1 MSSYQSITLIECNR
15 LQDPSLKQ
23 NEDNDTAVRNN
34 HEWSVDLRENMLLN
48 RGDQI
53 TIEQTAINSIGNGE
67 TQIEFSGRANN
78 TDISDN
84 LAKMEFAYYINNNH
98 QFLMPLP
105 KRDSCVR
112 SLYHNFRWKTIQPDF
127 PSSAFTLRMENNE
140 NTLRSPFGKY
150 YGSPFLSRLLTEV
163 QDTTTPTDPQPPFKF
178 NFTYRQHYPTDFI
191 ENSILQNIRN
201 NAPSFDR
208 FYVGKDNVSSIYDN
222 ENLQIDG
229 VFFTSKWDFKTTE
242 TEFKVD
248 RGFSTPEMVCSRLT
262 NDLHELSLYKDFIT
276 DDNEFMPPYLS
287 NEGGIKDFDINNFSF
302 NTTDSV
308 SKLIPTG
315 SFVDVYMRN
324 KYYPTSSNKLFL
336 SNTNDYNKTLGRLYG
351 SVHIATNNPY
361 RLKASCEIT
370 NGITEEKSFTLAEIN
385 GLSRVID
392 DAFLKQYNYYSGY
405 RDGFKLTENGN
416 FGCCIVIA
424 DFLKSKLNETP
435 SKAVRTTPNGNQTTP
450 IIDTNEL
457 KQDLY
462 TDFAGNSSATPTGFT
477 TWNSINLIDASAI
490 QYLDL
495 DDGDLIFTNLVAN
508 ESNFLNIKNT
518 FDLIKRPNNDEVK
531 PALYNNNDDNY
542 KKQLIAL
549 MDIGAI
555 QDDTMANTNNTFFF
569 NYNQPNELTSKK
581 YDFVN
586 LLPPPFIQP
595 IITKVEQASATNL
608 NQNQYNNLNYVYNV
622 FPTKKGNIQDNT
634 TTPHVVIKTGGGTG
648 VLPAGSGQSSNEINY
663 NNFVDLQVEGY
674 KSLFCSYPS
683 STLEKN
689 QSHFSQD
696 GETFFLNQSG
706 LDEKEGYKVKV
717 RTDWTADLDPSLV
730 DMSGRLAGTN
740 KSYKSTEDVIIDGTL
755 TGKEKTSLF
764 SLRNSKGV
772 LYDLNKYGDNSI
784 KSLGLGIVVGY
795 RKTLLSG
802 LSRTKNNHALNL
814 ALIAGNW
821 NAYYVNLK
829 NPQRIGEFPQVP
841 ERYIQFVD
849 GSSFVD
855 LLSAN
860 LEAPLIIQATDN
872 GGLVQPINEDFG
884 IELVYQLATADLIDQ
899 ILWWNEYPVSTKFP
913 SNYEIYLGYQVN
925 IVGVIQTNW
934 DLLLKATP
942 ISNPN
947 IPSTTASNTNS
958 NFNPLLE
965 LNTARQKYILLKMVI
980 RGVHNNE
987 TQLRIGSFRVSKY
1000 SGTESNGNPV
1010 PTTLVG
1016 DEPEILKDVPFIAFV
1031 YKGNRDKNL
1040 KIPTPMIM
1048 EKFGISKSYGDIQ
1061 QSLITTTQKRNPQPN
1076 LTPQTTKFYNLSDQN
1091 YSAYSSYVNI
1101 GASLSQ
1107 FRFDNINTN
1116 KINLNNL
1123 HTPIYSGQTQYN
1135 FNDNIDLTKETPAGV
1150 NPPPNPT
1157 PETIQQ
1163 RSRFDEGI
1171 FYYHNDGAGT
1181 LTYQRETPDV
1191 SVDKPR
1197 GSTMPYG
1204 LISSQTGIGIKSLSV
1219 GFTKELDNIPTNYI
1233 KLDRSNYKLYYNG
1246 SLFNKLGFDFQ
1257 QLIPF
1262 YNNNFIMYS
1271 RSHQNR
1277 YIKNYNTEYDKYRN
1291 MISPIT
1297 TNGIVSSSNNGGLCS
1312 NQSGLPLFLL
1322 GNPSNRQSSITQIE
1336 DFVESVNLPIK
1347 LSYPYLVVK
1356 SNIIQNNR
1364 SFIDGSGNYTNGIGI
1379 IGRQYSSNDFFYSF
1393 ANDFNYVVDKPYILS
1408 NINVGIYTSAG
1419 TPAPIDENSSI
1430 IFKIIKN
1437 KEFFTEEDLLKK

>member
-1 MSSYQSITLIECNR
+1 MSSYESITLIECNR
-15 LQDPSLKQ
+15 LNDPSIKQ
-23 NEDNDTAVRNN
+23 NEDNNTTLRNN

-67 TQIEFSGRANN
+67 TQIEFSGNANN
-78 TDISDN
+78 AEISDN

-112 SLYHNFRWKTIQPDF
+112 SLYHNFRWKSLQ
-127 PSSAFTLRMENNE
+127 TLGSGHTLKMENDE
-140 NTLRSPFGKY
+140 NTLNSPFSKY
-150 YGSPFLSRLLTEV
+150 YGSPFLSRLYAEV
-163 QDTTTPTDPQPPFKF
+163 ANSSNPSEPIPPFKF
-178 NFTYRQHYPTDFI
+178 NFTYTQHYPTDFI
-191 ENSILQNIRN
+191 ENTILQNIRN

-222 ENLQIDG
+222 TDVVDIDG
-229 VFFTSKWDFKTTE
+229 IHFTSKWDFKTTE
-242 TEFKVD
+242 TEFKID

-262 NDLHELSLYKDFIT
+262 NDLHQLSVYKDFIT

-324 KYYPTSSNKLFL
+324 KYYPNSSNKLFL

-370 NGITEEKSFTLAEIN
+370 NGITEDKGFTLAELN

-424 DFLKSKLNETP
+424 DFLKSKLNENPT
-435 SKAVRTTPNGNQTTP
+435 KAVRTTPNGNDITP
-450 IIDTNEL
+450 VIQTNEL

-477 TWNSINLIDASAI
+477 TWNTINLIDASAI

-495 DDGDLIFTNLVAN
+495 DDGDLIFTNLIAN

-542 KKQLIAL
+542 KKQLIAM

-569 NYNQPNELTSKK
+569 NYNQPSATTKK

-595 IITKVEQASATNL
+595 IETKVEYATSTNL

-622 FPTKKGNIQDNT
+622 FPTKKGNIQDNIT
-634 TTPHVVIKTGGGTG
+634 IPPVAVLGGDGTG
-648 VLPAGSGQSSNEINY
+648 VLGSALNNTSNEINY

-689 QSHFSQD
+689 QSHFSKD

-730 DMSGRLAGTN
+730 DMSGKLAGTN
-740 KSYKSTEDVIIDGTL
+740 KSYKSTQDVIFDGTL

-764 SLRNSKGV
+764 SLKNSNGV
-772 LYDLNKYGDNSI
+772 LYDINKYGDNSI
-784 KSLGLGIVVGY
+784 KSLGIGIVVGY
-795 RKTLLSG
+795 RKTLLTG
-802 LSRTKNNHALNL
+802 LARTRNNHGVNLTLN
-814 ALIAGNW
+814 ASNFTAN
-821 NAYYVNLK
+821 YVNLK
-829 NPQRIGEFPQVP
+829 NSQRIGDFPIVP
-841 ERYIQFVD
+841 YIYPTLV
-849 GSSFVD
+849 SSSYDD
-855 LLSAN
+855 LISTDLTS
-860 LEAPLIIQATDN
+860 PLIMEATN
-872 GGLVQPINEDFG
+872 LGGLVQPINEDFG
-884 IELVYQLATADLIDQ
+884 IELVYQFATASVIDQ
-899 ILWWNEYPVSTKFP
+899 ILWWNEYPSNTKFP
-913 SNYEIYLGYQVN
+913 TNYDIYLGYEVS
-925 IVGVIQTNW
+925 IIGVIQTNW
-934 DLLLKATP
+934 DLLYRATP
-942 ISNPN
+942 TSNPN
-947 IPSTTASNTNS
+947 VPSSHPSTTTSH
-958 NFNPLLE
+958 FNHLTQF
-965 LNTARQKYILLKMVI
+965 NTARQKYTLLKMVI
-980 RGVHNNE
+980 KGVHNNE
-987 TQLRIGSFRVSKY
+987 TQFRIGSFRVVVY
-1000 SGTESNGNPV
+1000 NGEVSVGSTPPV
-1010 PTTLVG
+1010 SLVG
-1016 DEPEILKDVPFIAFV
+1016 DEPEVLKDVPFIAFV

-1061 QSLITTTQKRNPQPN
+1061 QSLITTTQKRNPQET
-1076 LTPQTTKFYNLSDQN
+1076 LIPQTIKFYNLSDQN

-1107 FRFDNINTN
+1107 FKYNDASTS

-1135 FNDNIDLTKETPAGV
+1135 FNDNIDLTGEAGGV

-1171 FYYHNDGAGT
+1171 FYYHNYNLGT
-1181 LTYQRETPDV
+1181 LVYQREVPFKQIA
-1191 SVDKPR
+1191 KPR

-1219 GFTKELDNIPTNYI
+1219 GFKKELDNIPTNYI

-1277 YIKNYNTEYDKYRN
+1277 YLKNYNTEYDKYRN
-1291 MISPIT
+1291 MLSPIT
-1297 TNGIVSSSNNGGLCS
+1297 TNGIVSSSNNIGLCS
-1312 NQSGLPLFLL
+1312 NQTGLPLFLL
-1322 GNPSNRQSSITQIE
+1322 GNPSNRQSSIAQVE
-1336 DFVESVNLPIK
+1336 DFVESISLPVK

-1379 IGRQYSSNDFFYSF
+1379 IGRQYSSNDYFYSF

-1408 NINVGIYTSAG
+1408 NISVGIYTSAG

-1437 KEFFTEEDLLKK
+1437 KEFFTEEDLLKKE